1 MQELK
6 NCLGLRIKTDPAQA
20 VFLFAR
26 YAGRVAT
33 VLARADIRPA
43 TVIEWQCP
51 RDERGIAMIGEG
63 KIHSPT
69 RSIRPAS
76 DCHACTCRSS
86 LRYGPCWTRATGT
99 QRHLPGNR

>member
-26 YAGRVAT
+26 YAGRAAT

-43 TVIEWQCP
+43 TVIEWQCH
-51 RDERGIAMIGEG
+51 EMSEV
-63 KIHSPT
+63 
-69 RSIRPAS
+69 
-76 DCHACTCRSS
+76 
-86 LRYGPCWTRATGT
+86 LR
-99 QRHLPGNR
+99 